1 MSVGVNLGRNSRL
14 GGAPARFLA
23 LAVLLACAGC
33 VTEETTVFTSKG
45 SDAEALKSRV
55 TLARQYIGEQNWD
68 YAKRNLKLAQ
78 EIDPRSPD
86 VAEAFALVYQS
97 TGEYE
102 LAEDNF
108 KRAISLKRDFSRAR
122 NNYAVFLYSQQ
133 RYADAEK
140 QLEIVIKD
148 PLYEARPRAF
158 INLGLVRVRLDDDEG
173 AREAFV
179 RALTMDRSNSLAML
193 ELAHIDFRAK
203 NYQSAERYLQNYRR
217 FRQQQSARAL
227 WLGVRLA
234 HATGN
239 EDAEASAGL
248 ALRNLYPESAEFR
261 AYQEAVQNGEL
272 RARGSGR
279 RGKRRAYHPGKWP
292 TG

>member
-1 MSVGVNLGRNSRL
+1 MNVAAKRGSYTRWAGTPV
-14 GGAPARFLA
+14 RFAVLA
-23 LAVLLACAGC
+23 LVLAGVGC
-33 VTEETTVFTSKG
+33 VTEESTVFTSKA
-45 SDAEALKSRV
+45 SDEEALQSRV

-78 EIDPRSPD
+78 DIDPRSPE

-102 LAEDNF
+102 LAEDHF

-122 NNYAVFLYSQQ
+122 NNYAAFLYSQQ
-133 RYADAEK
+133 RYEDAEE
-140 QLEIVIKD
+140 QLEIVTRD

-158 INLGLVRVRLDDDEG
+158 INLGLVRVRLEDDNG
-173 AREAFV
+173 AREAFS

-193 ELAHIDFRAK
+193 ELAHIEFRAR
-203 NYQSAERYLQNYRR
+203 NYQAAERYLQNYRR

-234 HATGN
+234 HSTGD
-239 EDAEASAGL
+239 EDAEASAAL

-272 RARGSGR
+272 
-279 RGKRRAYHPGKWP
+279 
-292 TG
+292 